1 MPGGDVAV
9 QTELHESGNWI
20 VVPVAVR
27 EAVDLL
33 MVLDTGSPVSVI
45 SPLVLDD
52 LLARRLVHPEVSS
65 NRYLLTGLS
74 VQGQSLPDLLVRVLP
89 RLARIQ
95 VDGLLG
101 LDFLRSFKAVHFH
114 VDTFRLVLEDP

>member
-9 QTELHESGNWI
+9 QAELHESGNWI

-27 EAVDLL
+27 GAVDLL

-45 SPLVLDD
+45 SPVVLDD
-52 LLARRLVHPEVSS
+52 LVTRGLLGPEVAS
-65 NRYLLTGLS
+65 NRYVLTRLS
-74 VQGQSLPDLLVRVLP
+74 VQGQPLPDLLVRVLP

-101 LDFLRSFKAVHFH
+101 LDFLRLFKAVHFH
-114 VDTFRLVLEDP
+114 VDTFHLVLEDP

>member
-1 MPGGDVAV
+1 MPV
-9 QTELHESGNWI
+9 T
-20 VVPVAVR
+20 VR
-27 EAVDLL
+27 RSAHLL

-45 SPLVLDD
+45 SPVVLDD
-52 LLARRLVHPEVSS
+52 LLARGLVRPEASS
-65 NRYLLTGLS
+65 NRYVLTGLS
-74 VQGQSLPDLLVRVLP
+74 VQGQPLPDLSVRVLP